1 MEAMGRMWDM
11 MPMVRLPASQPTSR
25 CLVRMPS
32 SPERR
37 RVRHLYPGI
46 NPGHRTG
53 CWPRRSIPDRC
64 RPRRMPTQDVYTDD
78 GAGNTLDAVA
88 CSGNSVLLLVAVRVQ
103 GLIVVVAF
111 LVHAAEH
118 VRRAPARRG
127 RCPVLLRTRR
137 AHASALP
144 HGR

>member
-1 MEAMGRMWDM
+1 
-11 MPMVRLPASQPTSR
+11 
-25 CLVRMPS
+25 
-32 SPERR
+32 
-37 RVRHLYPGI
+37 
-46 NPGHRTG
+46 
-53 CWPRRSIPDRC
+53 
-64 RPRRMPTQDVYTDD
+64 MPTQDVYTDD
-78 GAGNTLDAVA
+78 AAGNTLDAVA